1 MNIIENLLNG
11 NISYAR
17 KLARNRS
24 FFWLCQKGNEMG
36 LPPLE
41 RWNISMFL
49 KGLISWEEYNNN
61 KANN

>member
-1 MNIIENLLNG
+1 MNIIQNLLNG
-11 NISYAR
+11 NISYAQ

-36 LPPLE
+36 LAPLE